1 MRGAFE
7 LMGEAT
13 EHLLNLANDNVHDPA
28 NPDGET

>member
-13 EHLLNLANDNVHDPA
+13 EHLLNLAE
-28 NPDGET
+28 DGET